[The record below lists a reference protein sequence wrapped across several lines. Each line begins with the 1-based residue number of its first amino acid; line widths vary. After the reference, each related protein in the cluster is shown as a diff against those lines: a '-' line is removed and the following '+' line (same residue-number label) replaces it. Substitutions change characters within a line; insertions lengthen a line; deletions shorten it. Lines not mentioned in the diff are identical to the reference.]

1 MTKPNPHEPAALSPE
16 SETDFRRCFV
26 EDAANA
32 RIRFTAT
39 GFAEY
44 GPRFARA
51 GIDINQIRTRDA
63 FRDACI
69 GSEGIWAEDLRKL
82 VKGHKELEEVLK
94 PLWS

>member
-1 MTKPNPHEPAALSPE
+1 MTQSNQHEFIALSPE
-16 SETDFRRCFV
+16 SETEFRRCFI
-26 EDAANA
+26 EDPFDA
-32 RIRFTAT
+32 RIRFTST

-69 GSEGIWAEDLRKL
+69 RSEGVWAEELRKL
-82 VKGHKELEEVLK
+82 VKGHKELEKVLE
-94 PLWS
+94 PLWA